1 MTKKQLI
8 KAGSR
13 KSALAMWQTEYV
25 VALLKEKN
33 PDLDFEIVPISTKGD
48 KILDVPLA
56 KIGDKGLFTKE
67 LEVALLNNEI
77 DFAVHSAKDMPTQLP
92 EGLILAAMTKR
103 HNPKDVFVSDK
114 YERIAN
120 LPEGARIGTSS
131 LRRRAQLLN
140 YRPDLELTDIR
151 GNLQTRLARM
161 KEENLDGIIL
171 AAAGLERLGLD
182 EHIKEYLDYSL
193 CLPAV
198 GQGSLAIET
207 REDDEFIKEIISQI
221 NDPATQACVRAERS
235 LLRDF
240 EGGCQI
246 PIGAHAEIENDILKL
261 EALVASLDGKKLLRK
276 SLKGQM
282 NNPEEAGIALANLL
296 REDGAGEILQEIRQE
311 DIK

>member
-1 MTKKQLI
+1 MKSKQLI

-33 PDLDFEIVPISTKGD
+33 PNLDFEVIPISTKGD

-92 EGLILAAMTKR
+92 EGLTLAAMTKR

-114 YERIAN
+114 YDKIAD
-120 LPEGARIGTSS
+120 LPQGAKIGTSS

-140 YRPDLELTDIR
+140 YRSDLELTDIR

-161 KEENLDGIIL
+161 KEQNLDGIIL
-171 AAAGLERLGLD
+171 AAAGLERLGLED
-182 EHIKEYLDYSL
+182 HIKEYLDYSV

-207 REDDEFIKEIISQI
+207 REDDEFIKEIVSLV
-221 NDPATQACVRAERS
+221 NDSDTQACVRAERA

-246 PIGAHAEIENDILKL
+246 PIGAHAEIENEKINL

-276 SLKGQM
+276 SLSSEM
-282 NNPEEAGIALANLL
+282 INPENAGISLANLL
-296 REDGAGEILQEIRQE
+296 RKDGAGEILQEIRQE
-311 DIK
+311 DI